1 MGIIRKI
8 LGPKSKYDKSLPYT
22 YMAKKPIIEGDEEL
36 FSYYFSDTLC
46 GLVEYLD
53 NNEITPG
60 DVKILALYQNEEVDL
75 DKEIFTNHDKE
86 WLKPPHLCAVLE
98 DHYSRTGDELY
109 KGHIEKHECSFE
121 DRDKEGIGAH

>member
-22 YMAKKPIIEGDEEL
+22 YMAASPIIEGDEEL
-36 FSYYFSDTLC
+36 FSYYFADTIC

-53 NNEITPG
+53 KNDIMPE
-60 DVKILALYQNEEVDL
+60 DVKIYSLYQE
-75 DKEIFTNHDKE
+75 KEIELKKE
-86 WLKPPHLCAVLE
+86 ICVDEDGKWLQAPHLCSALE
-98 DHYSRTGDELY
+98 DYYKSTGDELY

-121 DRDKEGIGAH
+121 DRDKQGIGAH